1 MRRQGGDGFLDLLGF
16 GGKGPVAFEEMAYP
30 YVKPDFDDSVVPSQL
45 HAAAE
50 L

>member
-1 MRRQGGDGFLDLLGF
+1 
-16 GGKGPVAFEEMAYP
+16 MAYP